1 MDLLWWLRM
10 QVTKLG
16 KRLQRFIDEQAEK
29 VCMPIQHGNSVR
41 VKNYVI
47 RKNPHGYLLYDINAN
62 KQVTTTFT
70 KTAALALAKQL
81 ADDPKNSIKHIVDTD
96 ESIQNKYNECIFY
109 KYTMTTTDDDIKR
122 EVTKIR
128 YDIVWEDL
136 LKLRD
141 TLDNYIFDK

>member
-1 MDLLWWLRM
+1 MDTDLIGMRIYNAQNL
-10 QVTKLG
+10 KH
-16 KRLQRFIDEQAEK
+16 FQAKQGETLY
-29 VCMPIQHGNSVR
+29 CYSWPTLHGI
-41 VKNYVI
+41 K
-47 RKNPHGYLLYDINAN
+47 
-62 KQVTTTFT
+62 VTTTFT
-70 KTAALALAKQL
+70 KTAALAMAKQL
-81 ADDPKNSIKHIVDTD
+81 ADNPKNSIKHIEDTD

>member
-1 MDLLWWLRM
+1 M
-10 QVTKLG
+10 
-16 KRLQRFIDEQAEK
+16 
-29 VCMPIQHGNSVR
+29 
-41 VKNYVI
+41 
-47 RKNPHGYLLYDINAN
+47 
-62 KQVTTTFT
+62 
-70 KTAALALAKQL
+70 AKQL
-81 ADDPKNSIKHIVDTD
+81 ADNPRNSVKHIVDTD

>member
-1 MDLLWWLRM
+1 M
-10 QVTKLG
+10 QNF
-16 KRLQRFIDEQAEK
+16 QNK
-29 VCMPIQHGNSVR
+29 V
-41 VKNYVI
+41 
-47 RKNPHGYLLYDINAN
+47 
-62 KQVTTTFT
+62 
-70 KTAALALAKQL
+70 ALITGAGSGIGRALAKQL
-81 ADDPKNSIKHIVDTD
+81 ADDPQNSIKHIVDTD

-141 TLDNYIFDK
+141 TLEDYIFDK

>member
-1 MDLLWWLRM
+1 M
-10 QVTKLG
+10 QVKKLG
-16 KRLQRFIDEQAEK
+16 KKLQRFIDEQAEK

-47 RKNPHGYLLYDINAN
+47 RKNPHGYLLYDISHN

-70 KTAALALAKQL
+70 KTAALAMAKQMAQNNQSVL
-81 ADDPKNSIKHIVDTD
+81 KVIRTTDDEIH
-96 ESIQNKYNECIFY
+96 NKYNECVFY
-109 KYTMTTTDDDIKR
+109 KHTIARTDDDITR
-122 EVTKIR
+122 ESANIR

-141 TLDNYIFDK
+141 TLDDYIFDK

>member
-1 MDLLWWLRM
+1 M
-10 QVTKLG
+10 QVKKLG

-62 KQVTTTFT
+62 KQVTPTFT

-96 ESIQNKYNECIFY
+96 ESIQNKYNECICY

>member
-1 MDLLWWLRM
+1 M
-10 QVTKLG
+10 QVKKLG

-41 VKNYVI
+41 VSLVGSEMCI
-47 RKNPHGYLLYDINAN
+47 RDSLLYDINAN

-96 ESIQNKYNECIFY
+96 ESIQNKYYECIFY